1 MSTGGPTELHTVLSL
16 IDRSLEEL
24 KANPPTVSFTIDD
37 AASLGGGA
45 AGGAGQQHQQHHHPS
60 PSPLGPAD
68 AAFINDL
75 TVDLL
80 SEQKKSAL
88 LEEENTRLR
97 QRLARFQQRMG
108 GSGGTGGMG
117 GGSGGGGGMY
127 GGGGSFVMGSGGGS
141 SGSAGSKGTHLRL
154 GLDLQNIVS
163 TIHAQV
169 ERQSSL
175 IKQKQEDGMCILAHR
190 HIQAALDRCL
200 MQLASLRDSDRDTQ
214 RQQTELEDTAE
225 RCRDRLK
232 AAEMEIQYMQ
242 EQRSTLQ
249 HQLEAFEAENMRLTN
264 DIEELRFSSAQQ
276 QRQLDTVLA
285 APQRLGLEAPGDDNT
300 TALLETRRADALRIA
315 ELEKQ
320 TRRLQNELDE
330 AMNTRTEYKKNDVG
344 TG

>member
-1 MSTGGPTELHTVLSL
+1 MPFMGALASMNGRSPEEKRRDERQRHKLQQSL
-16 IDRSLEEL
+16 KHQVNVKKNAATIKEIEEL
-24 KANPPTVSFTIDD
+24 RLLLKSRQAKLDKGADHWGQRIPPNDPFGVRRQMVSDQESI
-37 AASLGGGA
+37 L
-45 AGGAGQQHQQHHHPS
+45 
-60 PSPLGPAD
+60 
-68 AAFINDL
+68 N
-75 TVDLL
+75 
-80 SEQKKSAL
+80 
-88 LEEENTRLR
+88 
-97 QRLARFQQRMG
+97 
-108 GSGGTGGMG
+108 
-117 GGSGGGGGMY
+117 
-127 GGGGSFVMGSGGGS
+127 
-141 SGSAGSKGTHLRL
+141 
-154 GLDLQNIVS
+154 NIRDKQ
-163 TIHAQV
+163 AQV
-169 ERQSSL
+169 EAFA
-175 IKQKQEDGMCILAHR
+175 KV
-190 HIQAALDRCL
+190 
-200 MQLASLRDSDRDTQ
+200 TQ
-214 RQQTELEDTAE
+214 NNAG
-225 RCRDRLK
+225 DRLK